1 MQITEQQLVQLR
13 AASQTFK
20 DVFAEDTAVPTTADE
35 VLGLLNTQAQ
45 KEGFAEAGS
54 WIRSL
59 IPTKEDSTLVIAGA
73 GAGLGAF
80 VTATI
85 QSKIAIL
92 GSVSPIILQGVVGWL
107 IYKWGAR
114 YNKMLSAFGGGM
126 VIGAIGGIVGAY
138 SGGIMGVSS
147 GSQSIGGPA
156 ITSSSGAPSDV
167 ISAVGGTM

>member
-1 MQITEQQLVQLR
+1 MQITEQQLVALR
-13 AASQTFK
+13 SASQTFK
-20 DVFAEDTAVPTTADE
+20 DIFAEDTAVPTTADE
-35 VLGLLNTQAQ
+35 VLGLLNTQAN

-59 IPTKEDSTLVIAGA
+59 VPTKEDSTLVIAGA
-73 GAGLGAF
+73 GAGVGAYI
-80 VTATI
+80 TAII

-92 GSVSPIILQGVVGWL
+92 GNVSPILLQGVLGWL

-138 SGGIMGVSS
+138 AGGMMGVSG
-147 GSQSIGGPA
+147 GSQATGGPA

-167 ISAVGGTM
+167 AAAVGM